1 MAENTTTA
9 PAAAAEAQAAQQHQG
24 QPGGQGQGQNNDQR
38 GGYQGNRGGN
48 RGQGGRRDNRRPE
61 QAPEEKQFD
70 ERVLHID
77 RVARVVKGGRRFRF
91 RALVVVGDRKNRVGI
106 GISKG
111 ADVTAAV
118 TKATE
123 VAKKHFITVNT
134 TKNGSIPHEFEAK
147 VGGARILI
155 KPASAG
161 TGLIAGG
168 VVRTILE
175 VAGIKNILSKSL
187 GSTNK
192 ANTAYAT
199 IEALR
204 NVVPVSEWV
213 TAPALKAAAAE
224 RKKAAVSKPAAKAE
238 AKPAAKVEKPAEKKA
253 DAKAEKAE
261 APKKA
266 AAKKPAAKKEGK

>member
-1 MAENTTTA
+1 MAETA
-9 PAAAAEAQAAQQHQG
+9 RQT
-24 QPGGQGQGQNNDQR
+24 N
-38 GGYQGNRGGN
+38 
-48 RGQGGRRDNRRPE
+48 GRPPRRERDGR
-61 QAPEEKQFD
+61 APVATEEKQFD
-70 ERVLHID
+70 ERIVHID

-91 RALVVVGDRKNRVGI
+91 RALVVVGDHKGKVGI
-106 GISKG
+106 GIAKG

-123 VAKKHFITVNT
+123 VAKKHMAKIDLYKGTL
-134 TKNGSIPHEFEAK
+134 PHEAEGK

-175 VAGIKNILSKSL
+175 VTGVRNVLSKSL

-199 IEALR
+199 IAALQ
-204 NVVPVSEWV
+204 SL
-213 TAPALKAAAAE
+213 APAKDWITT
-224 RKKAAVSKPAAKAE
+224 KSTPKTAK
-238 AKPAAKVEKPAEKKA
+238 KVEAN
-253 DAKAEKAE
+253 
-261 APKKA
+261 
-266 AAKKPAAKKEGK
+266 

>member
-1 MAENTTTA
+1 MAENTAPQTPA
-9 PAAAAEAQAAQQHQG
+9 PAAVGPQGQQQRGPHQG
-24 QPGGQGQGQNNDQR
+24 R
-38 GGYQGNRGGN
+38 GGRDG
-48 RGQGGRRDNRRPE
+48 RGQGPRGRRPE
-61 QAPEEKQFD
+61 MAPEEKQFD
-70 ERVLHID
+70 ERVVHID

-106 GISKG
+106 GIAKG

-123 VAKKHFITVNT
+123 SAKKHFIAVSV
-134 TKNGSIPHEFEAK
+134 KNGTVAHESEAK
-147 VGGARILI
+147 VGGARILV
-155 KPASAG
+155 KPAAPG

-175 VAGIKNILSKSL
+175 VAGISNALSKSL

-204 NVVPVSEWV
+204 TIVPRDQWL
-213 TAPALKAAAAE
+213 TASA
-224 RKKAAVSKPAAKAE
+224 
-238 AKPAAKVEKPAEKKA
+238 EKPAKKT
-253 DAKAEKAE
+253 AKAKSE
-261 APKKA
+261 AK
-266 AAKKPAAKKEGK
+266 